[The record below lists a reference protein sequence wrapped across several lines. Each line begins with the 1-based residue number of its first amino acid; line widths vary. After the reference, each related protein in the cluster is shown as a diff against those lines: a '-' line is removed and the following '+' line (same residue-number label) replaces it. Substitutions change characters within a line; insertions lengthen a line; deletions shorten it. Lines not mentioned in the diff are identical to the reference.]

1 MTAPSHA
8 LRTLVL
14 SAAIILLDGFDIQ
27 VLAFAAPAL
36 MAEWGVSRAELAPL
50 FAAGLIGMAVGGIV
64 GGPAGDRLGRRPL
77 ILTATMLFG
86 LTTLMAAAAPDATIL
101 GVLRFITG
109 LGLGAAIPNVSALVA
124 EMAPPRYRGHSVG
137 AVILGVPLGGVL
149 GGLATA
155 ELLPV
160 FGWRGLFV
168 IGGVL
173 PLAVALL
180 AFHLLPESTAFS
192 RTAAAPVRTLFSP
205 TLRARTLPL
214 WVVFA
219 ANLFT
224 VYGFFSWTPSILTS
238 AGFGSAE
245 ASRVAV
251 LYNLGGIIGSLLM
264 ITAMWRLSA
273 RAILA
278 VVLPIGVA
286 TCLAMAIQVP
296 MLAGAQST
304 DRMVF
309 IVLLLFAGA
318 CSSGAQNVLYALV
331 AALYPAPIRATGIGW
346 AVSVGR
352 VSAIVSSIV
361 GLITLEGISSE
372 QSFFVVMAIGL
383 AVASVGMWC
392 VPRHIDS
399 EP

>member
-14 SAAIILLDGFDIQ
+14 SAAVILLDGFDIQ

-86 LTTLMAAAAPDATIL
+86 LTTLMAAAAPDATFL

-124 EMAPPRYRGHSVG
+124 ETAPSRYRGHSVG

-192 RTAAAPVRTLFSP
+192 RKAAAPVRTLFSP

-273 RAILA
+273 RSILA

>member
-1 MTAPSHA
+1 MPAPTHT
-8 LRTLVL
+8 LRTLAL

-36 MAEWGVSRAELAPL
+36 ISEWGVTRAELAPL
-50 FAAGLIGMAVGGIV
+50 FAAGLIGMAIGGIL

-77 ILTATMLFG
+77 ILWATTLFG
-86 LTTLMAAAAPDATIL
+86 LTTLLAAMAPDPSSLA
-101 GVLRFITG
+101 VLRFVTG
-109 LGLGAAIPNVSALVA
+109 IGLGAVIPNVSALVA
-124 EMAPPRYRGHSVG
+124 EAAPPRYRGHSVG

-149 GGLATA
+149 GGLMAA
-155 ELLPV
+155 ELLPM

-173 PLAVALL
+173 PLGVALL
-180 AFHLLPESTAFS
+180 AMRMLPESSAFS
-192 RTAAAPVRTLFSP
+192 RDTAAPLAMLFSP
-205 TLRARTLPL
+205 ALRSRTLSL

-238 AGFGSAE
+238 AGFSSAE

-251 LYNLGGIIGSLLM
+251 LYNLGGIVGSLLM
-264 ITAMWRLSA
+264 IAAMWRLSA
-273 RAILA
+273 RSILA
-278 VVLPIGVA
+278 VVLPVGVA
-286 TCLAMAIQVP
+286 VCLTMASQVP
-296 MLAGAQST
+296 MLAGAESAGQGAF
-304 DRMVF
+304 V
-309 IVLLLFAGA
+309 VLLMLAGT

-331 AALYPAPIRATGIGW
+331 AALYPASIRATGIGW

-383 AVASVGMWC
+383 AVASVGIWC
-392 VPRHIDS
+392 VPRRIDQV
-399 EP
+399 P